1 MLTRNRP
8 TRRRR
13 KERKSL
19 ISSSAQLAAGIIGA
33 AGLVITGQAL
43 YVAATTLRLPPPKN
57 SGHDF
62 EQNGLI
68 VEFEASEEASEASEA
83 SGASEDCYEEEEQ
96 TGKILDHDHYD
107 DDRQKRSFNLAL
119 VGDSPVE
126 GIGNDEHH
134 LALGGKTALAFSEL
148 LRKPVRYWS
157 YGKSGLT
164 AAGIR
169 KEMVPLLR
177 RSAKKYDIDAV
188 VLSCGVN
195 NVLQGVSPD
204 AFGGEVDELLDSVIE
219 CCTPNTKIIMLAL
232 IDFAYLPFLPWPL
245 SKACS
250 WRSQALQKEMEAAVK
265 HRQGGRHCI
274 EIASY
279 PNISELIS
287 DSSHHLLHHMNEE
300 DKQSLQLSDFY
311 SDDNFHPAG
320 HGSIVAG
327 KIIAGTYKRI
337 MDI

>member
-1 MLTRNRP
+1 MTAKNRP
-8 TRRRR
+8 TRRRKKDR
-13 KERKSL
+13 VSL
-19 ISSSAQLAAGIIGA
+19 ISSGAQLAAGIIGA
-33 AGLVITGQAL
+33 VGLVITGQAL
-43 YVAATTLRLPPPKN
+43 YVAATTPRLPPPKN

-62 EQNGLI
+62 DEDGLI
-68 VEFEASEEASEASEA
+68 AEYEASEDGYKEEKK
-83 SGASEDCYEEEEQ
+83 EEEN
-96 TGKILDHDHYD
+96 D
-107 DDRQKRSFNLAL
+107 DGDGSQKRCFNLVL

-148 LRKPVRYWS
+148 LKKPVRYWS

-164 AAGIR
+164 AAGIQ
-169 KEMVPLLR
+169 KEMIPLLR
-177 RSAKKYDIDAV
+177 RSAKKYDIDTV
-188 VLSCGVN
+188 ILSCGVN

-204 AFGGEVDELLDSVIE
+204 AFRREVDALLGSVIE
-219 CCTPNTKIIMLAL
+219 CCSPDTKIIMLAL

-250 WRSQALQKEMEAAVK
+250 WRSQALQKEMEAAVEN
-265 HRQGGRHCI
+265 RQGGRHCI

-279 PNISELIS
+279 PNISELIN
-287 DSSHHLLHHMNEE
+287 DTSHHLLHHMNDE
-300 DKQSLQLSDFY
+300 DKKSLQLSDFY

-337 MDI
+337 MDS